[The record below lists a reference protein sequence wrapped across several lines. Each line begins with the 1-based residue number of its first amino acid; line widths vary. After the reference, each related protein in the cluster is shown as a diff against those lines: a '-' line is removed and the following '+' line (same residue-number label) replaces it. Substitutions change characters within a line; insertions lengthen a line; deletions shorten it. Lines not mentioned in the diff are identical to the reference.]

1 MLPIC
6 LTVLKSTTATVG
18 EFTAKAKRTLPISYS
33 IPMIFSITC
42 ERKCFSIK
50 KQVTQADSIQ
60 GLKACINENNAAPT
74 LHSAVNVS
82 RQQKV
87 RITGFWVIEKNK
99 YVLQVTAKRQC
110 LYKQTK
116 LEMVSVCPLS
126 AQQIDCITFVH
137 QGEQGPESRL
147 TYSHK
152 KGNIFHPSIPDHP
165 LGGCGGSWSW
175 FLDKRWGTPWTGSH
189 SVTGSTQIDNQP
201 LKLKL
206 RGPSEMITQTA
217 LSISMMRV

>member
-6 LTVLKSTTATVG
+6 LTELKSTTATVG
-18 EFTAKAKRTLPISYS
+18 EFTAKAKKRRLTISYS
-33 IPMIFSITC
+33 IPIMFSITR

-50 KQVTQADSIQ
+50 KRVTQADSIQ
-60 GLKACINENNAAPT
+60 GLKACINENNVAPT

-99 YVLQVTAKRQC
+99 YVLQVAAKRQC

-116 LEMVSVCPLS
+116 LEVVSVCPLS
-126 AQQIDCITFVH
+126 AQQIDCVTFVH

-152 KGNIFHPSIPDHP
+152 TEKILHPSTVCLTI
-165 LGGCGGSWSW
+165 L
-175 FLDKRWGTPWTGSH
+175 
-189 SVTGSTQIDNQP
+189 
-201 LKLKL
+201 
-206 RGPSEMITQTA
+206 
-217 LSISMMRV
+217 